1 MTNEEILLSEVAL
14 AGQSAETVE
23 RMQVLEECRITP
35 DMEIEQPEYLFRM
48 HDKDCFPRGE
58 LVGVQGKMKSGK
70 TFFCSILMALCM
82 KREVMTMTRNRPTG
96 LRLMWID
103 TEQSRMSTQK
113 ILKNRLRQM
122 IGAEH
127 LPMEQLEVF
136 NLRARSWQERLPL
149 VETAV
154 KRFRPELVVFDGI
167 RDCVDDINDY
177 QLANDVITRLTQI
190 ASGHT
195 PSEGDEKQEQWPP
208 CCIVCVL
215 HENKS
220 DDDKS
225 LRGALGTEL
234 GNKDWELF
242 EVTKDSDTMIFSV
255 TQRAT
260 REIDI
265 REPLKFF
272 VNEKGLPEVLNAQ
285 NEWKYQNMMQLI
297 RQPQKEAFKNED
309 GSWNLKEIFEHLLG
323 GSLMRSRPVYESV
336 RNIIHCRM
344 ENVSNYLNEAV
355 NSGIIYR
362 EERGPREVYY
372 GLSSLRQ
379 DIPQEGTLDMI
390 GNENSPF

>member
-1 MTNEEILLSEVAL
+1 M

-48 HDKDCFPRGE
+48 HGKDCFPRGE

-70 TFFCSILMALCM
+70 TFFCSMLMALCM
-82 KREVMTMTRNRPTG
+82 KREVLSMTRNRPTG

-195 PSEGDEKQEQWPP
+195 PSEGDKEQEQWPP

-242 EVTKDSDTMIFSV
+242 EVTKDSDTMIFSIS
-255 TQRAT
+255 QRAT

-265 REPLKFF
+265 HEPLKFF

-285 NEWKYQNMMQLI
+285 NEWRYLDMMQQSMQP
-297 RQPQKEAFKNED
+297 QPQKEAFKNED
-309 GSWNLKEIFEHLLG
+309 GAWNLVEIFEHLLG
-323 GSLMRSRPVYESV
+323 RSLVRSKRLGEALRATLKVGGENASSIIKEAVAANVIYKDV
-336 RNIIHCRM
+336 RNPH
-344 ENVSNYLNEAV
+344 
-355 NSGIIYR
+355 
-362 EERGPREVYY
+362 EVYY

-379 DIPQEGTLDMI
+379 DIPQEGTLNMT
-390 GNENSPF
+390 GRENSSFRPT